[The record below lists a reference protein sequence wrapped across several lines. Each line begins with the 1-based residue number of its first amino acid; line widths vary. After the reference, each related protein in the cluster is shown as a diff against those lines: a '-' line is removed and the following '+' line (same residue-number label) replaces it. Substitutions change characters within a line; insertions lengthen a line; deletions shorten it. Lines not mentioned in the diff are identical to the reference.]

1 MRDPKQFLDTVN
13 SSQGVDEVLGIV
25 DTLVDDLGFSYFSLY
40 VRKSLP
46 ESNPAV
52 TILDHY
58 PVGWMAYYQQMNYLA
73 CDPTIR
79 WGATHSDVMCWSS
92 ALFSQAPRLWRDAQD
107 IGLKHG
113 VAQSSWARH
122 GSYALFSLARSTEP
136 VTTTEQ
142 NALRLPLYW
151 AASAIHARLERL
163 LRPASFTVCQTG
175 LSDREREAMLWTA
188 DGKTA
193 SEIAPILGLTK
204 RTVDFHIHNATKKL
218 NARNKT
224 HAVANA
230 MGMGLIAPA

>member
-1 MRDPKQFLDTVN
+1 MRDPRQFLDRVN
-13 SSQGVDEVLGIV
+13 TSHTVDEILGVV
-25 DTLVDDLGFSYFSLY
+25 DTAVGDLGFDYFSFY
-40 VRKSLP
+40 MRKPVPVSC
-46 ESNPAV
+46 PAE

-58 PVGWMAYYQQMNYLA
+58 PTGWMDHYQQMNYLA

-79 WGATHSDVMCWSS
+79 LGTTHSDVMCWSS
-92 ALFSQAPRLWRDAQD
+92 DLFEQSPELWRDAQD

-122 GSYALFSLARSTEP
+122 DSYALFSLARGAEP
-136 VTTTEQ
+136 VTSTEQ
-142 NALRLPLYW
+142 NALRLSLYW
-151 AASAIHARLERL
+151 AASAIHTRLERY
-163 LRPASFTVCQTG
+163 LRPELLPFGQTG
-175 LSDREREAMLWTA
+175 LSDREREAMLWSA

-204 RTVDFHIHNATKKL
+204 RTVDFHINNAARKL

-230 MGMGLIAPA
+230 MGLGLIDPG